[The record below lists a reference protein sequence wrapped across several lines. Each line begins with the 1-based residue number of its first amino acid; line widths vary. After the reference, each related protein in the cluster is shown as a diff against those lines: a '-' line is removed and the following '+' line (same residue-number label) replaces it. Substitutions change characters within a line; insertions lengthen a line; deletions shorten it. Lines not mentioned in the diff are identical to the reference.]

1 MSAGNARTGTS
12 SDSNPLVKGIL
23 KLVGT
28 TGFEVAGLIVWLQL
42 DARSKSGLGLII
54 LFIGLVLERL
64 VVVGFSR
71 KLDDWLAILGSSW
84 WEYAAWGLWFT
95 LIAKGL
101 SPIGVFA
108 LVLLPGLHFQHAFLV
123 SIKLDKTF
131 SELVRHKGF
140 ILFGLI
146 EAVGGALWLSAL
158 RSGTPPVIPAHLIII
173 IAITIEHIVQGIV
186 LNAINKQGILKQVSL
201 LN

>member
-1 MSAGNARTGTS
+1 MSEANGGS
-12 SDSNPLVKGIL
+12 SRVRNIL

-28 TGFEVAGLIVWLQL
+28 TGFEVAGLILWLHL
-42 DARSKSGLGLII
+42 DARSQSGLGLII
-54 LFIGLVLERL
+54 LFIGLVLERV

-71 KLDDWLAILGSSW
+71 KVDDWLAILGSSW

-95 LIAKGL
+95 LIAKGA

-123 SIKLDKTF
+123 SVKINRTF
-131 SELVRHKGF
+131 GELVRHKGF
-140 ILFGLI
+140 ILFSLI
-146 EAVGGALWLSAL
+146 EAVGGGLWLAAL
-158 RSGTPPVIPAHLIII
+158 TGGTLPRSQAHLIII

-186 LNAINKQGILKQVSL
+186 LNSINKQGILKQVSL

>member
-1 MSAGNARTGTS
+1 MSEANGAS
-12 SDSNPLVKGIL
+12 SRVRNIL
-23 KLVGT
+23 KLLGT
-28 TGFEVAGLIVWLQL
+28 TGFEVAGLILWLQL
-42 DARSKSGLGLII
+42 DARSQSGLGLII
-54 LFIGLVLERL
+54 LFIGLVLERV

-95 LIAKGL
+95 LIAKGH

-123 SIKLDKTF
+123 SVKINRTF
-131 SELVRHKGF
+131 GELVRHKGF
-140 ILFGLI
+140 ILFSLI
-146 EAVGGALWLSAL
+146 EAVGGGLWLAAL
-158 RSGTPPVIPAHLIII
+158 TGGTLPRSQAHLIII

-186 LNAINKQGILKQVSL
+186 LNSINKQGILKQVSL